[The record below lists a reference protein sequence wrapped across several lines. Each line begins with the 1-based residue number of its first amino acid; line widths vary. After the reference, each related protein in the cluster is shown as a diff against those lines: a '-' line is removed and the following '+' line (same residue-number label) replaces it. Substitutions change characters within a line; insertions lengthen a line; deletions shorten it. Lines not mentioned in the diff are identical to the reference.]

1 MFVSQNNIKSVNGE
15 YNWLKSETQKTKE
28 VIESKGFPCV
38 FGVQGH
44 NRQVHF
50 YSALNY
56 PYNPKELA
64 EDINDYLKELEN
76 MPKKDR
82 GISGLL
88 VFFEPIGDMNI
99 HAKQFMVWKILS
111 EMKNKYGNKED
122 NIDNDPLTD
131 GYSFLFKNEL
141 WFINFSSNSYKNRK
155 SRNLGAFITL
165 AMQTLSKS
173 DEYFNYNMKTKA
185 KAQKTVRNLAE
196 KYDGCPVHSGL
207 GPIIGSE
214 KFSPAKLSYFIGD
227 TNEEKSYEPW
237 QFKEF
242 VPKKIFI
249 DDTIFGNYLN
259 TVKEF
264 KNLYSDGNIECLS
277 ECSNAEHMNESNLLL
292 TNDSTIIERYKGN
305 VNIATFDKN
314 LAAYYHIFDIDYFND
329 LLALR
334 YSKV

>member
-1 MFVSQNNIKSVNGE
+1 MFVSQNNIKNVSKE
-15 YNWLKSETQKTKE
+15 YVWLKNETQKSRE
-28 VIESKGFPCV
+28 VIESKGFPCI

-44 NRQVHF
+44 NKQVHF

-64 EDINDYLKELEN
+64 EDITDYLTELEKL
-76 MPKKDR
+76 PKKDR
-82 GISGLL
+82 GVSGLL

-99 HAKQFMVWKILS
+99 HAKQFMVWKVLS
-111 EMKNKYGNKED
+111 KMKNKYGYKED
-122 NIDNDPLTD
+122 HIDNNPLTD

-173 DEYFNYNMKTKA
+173 DEYFNSNMKTKA
-185 KAQKTVRNLAE
+185 RAQKTVRNLAE

-207 GPIIGSE
+207 GPVIGSG

-237 QFKEF
+237 RFKEF
-242 VPKKIFI
+242 VPQKIFI
-249 DDTIFGNYLN
+249 DDTIFENHLN
-259 TVKEF
+259 VIKDF
-264 KNLYSDGNIECLS
+264 QNLYNGESVERLPEHMS
-277 ECSNAEHMNESNLLL
+277 PEHMNHNNLLL
-292 TNDSTIIERYKGN
+292 TNNAATIYKYRKSIH
-305 VNIATFDKN
+305 IATFDKN
-314 LAAYYHIFDIDYFND
+314 LAAHYHIFDIDYFND

-334 YSKV
+334 Y